1 MGLVTFLYICFRFS
15 LSGTGVISNV
25 LEIELHHLNSPKDK
39 EVNEIQA
46 QHGEA
51 VCGLC
56 MKKCCRG
63 IPVGLNLFTVII
75 FSSSQD
81 NRSEAY
87 ILNAPIHQYPICLG

>member
-1 MGLVTFLYICFRFS
+1 M
-15 LSGTGVISNV
+15 SGTGVISNV
-25 LEIELHHLNSPKDK
+25 LEIELHHLNSLKDK
-39 EVNEIQA
+39 EVNEIQV

-56 MKKCCRG
+56 MKKCYRG

-75 FSSSQD
+75 FSSLQD
-81 NRSEAY
+81 DRIEAY

>member
-1 MGLVTFLYICFRFS
+1 M
-15 LSGTGVISNV
+15 SGTGVIANV

-39 EVNEIQA
+39 EVNEIQV

-56 MKKCCRG
+56 MKKCYRG

-81 NRSEAY
+81 DRIEAY
-87 ILNAPIHQYPICLG
+87 ILNARIHQYPICLG

>member
-1 MGLVTFLYICFRFS
+1 MF
-15 LSGTGVISNV
+15 

-39 EVNEIQA
+39 EVNEIQV

-56 MKKCCRG
+56 MKKCYRG
-63 IPVGLNLFTVII
+63 IPVGLNLFTVIS
-75 FSSSQD
+75 FSSSLD

-87 ILNAPIHQYPICLG
+87 ILNAPIHQYPMG